1 MFQLIELCDLFRSH
15 LIVIGFVIEI
25 KLVSLVIFRII
36 GHVVVALLEKYV
48 AAVAL
53 K

>member
-25 KLVSLVIFRII
+25 KLVSLVIFGLI

-48 AAVAL
+48 TAVAL

>member
-1 MFQLIELCDLFRSH
+1 MFELIELCDLFRSH

-25 KLVSLVIFRII
+25 KLVSLVIFRFI

-48 AAVAL
+48 AAVIL